1 MDFDLAPEQEDLRRV
16 VRRFADEVV
25 APAAEEHDREAT
37 FPMEVVTQ
45 MGELGFFGLTLP
57 EEFGGSGASTLSN
70 CVVLEELGRADQS
83 VAVTVS
89 VSGGLAGGMIATHGT
104 QAQKERWLPQLAT
117 GEILASFALTEPGGG
132 SDAAAAKT
140 TARLEDGS
148 WILDGTK
155 AFITNSGTP
164 ITGVHVVAAA
174 TELGGGSHGLS
185 SILVPAGTDG
195 LTVGPPYR
203 KLGWHACDTHELS
216 FADCRV
222 PRDHLL
228 GERGRGFAQAL
239 TSLTG
244 GRISIAAIAVGL
256 AQACLD
262 HSLSYAMER
271 EAFGRP
277 IGGFQLIQAKIADM
291 RAAVESARLLTY
303 RAAWLKDEDRPHTAE
318 AAVAKLVAS
327 EAAVACAREAVQVHG
342 GYGYIEEFP
351 VARFY
356 RDAKVLEIGEGTSE
370 VQRLILARDLG
381 LPGS

>member
-1 MDFDLAPEQEDLRRV
+1 MDFDLTPEQEDLRSV

-25 APAAEEHDREAT
+25 APAAEEHDREET
-37 FPMEVVTQ
+37 FPIEVVKQ
-45 MGELGFFGLTLP
+45 MGELGFFGLTMP
-57 EEFGGSGASTLSN
+57 EEFGGSGAGAVSN
-70 CVVLEELGRADQS
+70 CLMLEELGRADQS

-89 VSGGLAGGMIATHGT
+89 VSGGLAGGMIATLGT
-104 QAQKERWLPQLAT
+104 QAQKETWLPRLAT

-140 TARLEDGS
+140 TARLEDGT
-148 WILDGTK
+148 WILDGSK
-155 AFITNSGTP
+155 SFITNSGTP

-174 TELGGGSHGLS
+174 TERGGGAHGLS
-185 SILVPAGTDG
+185 SILVPAGTEG

-203 KLGWHACDTHELS
+203 KMGWHASDTHELS
-216 FADCRV
+216 FVDCRV
-222 PRDHLL
+222 PEENLL
-228 GERGRGFAQAL
+228 GERGRGFSQAL
-239 TSLTG
+239 SSLVG

-262 HSLSYAMER
+262 HSVAYATER

-277 IGGFQLIQAKIADM
+277 VGGFQLIQGKIADM

-303 RAAWLKDEDRPHTAE
+303 RAAWLRDQGRPHVAE
-318 AAVAKLVAS
+318 AALAKLVSS
-327 EAAVACAREAVQVHG
+327 EAAVACTREAVQVHG

-351 VARFY
+351 VARLY

-370 VQRLILARDLG
+370 IQRLIIAKDLG
-381 LPGS
+381 LPAS